1 MPDKNLSRHFRE
13 DIMQLKDLFNKELDR
28 PINGVV
34 KADQLDEQ
42 IVWSELDEYVVTREL
57 DRHLRRFFESYLPGI
72 ANPDD
77 PAVAGKI
84 GIWVSG
90 YFGSGKSHFIKIL
103 SYLLGNQ
110 KAVNKGETRAAI
122 EFFKS
127 KITDSLLFSDI
138 HAAVN
143 RDTDV
148 ILFNIDS
155 RADTEDKEDA
165 ILKVF
170 LRVFNERLGYS
181 ADHPHIA
188 HLERELDERGQY
200 QAFKDKFFEVKGD
213 HWEDERDAYGFCR
226 DEMAIAWSHATGQSE
241 ASSIQS
247 MENLESMF
255 TLDIANF
262 AKWVREYLDR
272 CGDKRILFLV
282 DEVGQFI
289 GSNTQMMLKL
299 QTITENLGTACGG
312 RAWVIVTSQED
323 IDAVLGDLSAK
334 KGQDFS
340 KIQGRFHTRIS
351 LSSSNT
357 SEVIQARLLEKSPTA
372 KDELAALYARKGD
385 ILKNQ
390 LAFDS
395 NTTVELNSF
404 EDNVQ
409 FIDHYPFV
417 PYQYLLVQKVFE
429 AIRKVGATGKHLSRG
444 ERSLLDAF
452 QNAARQFMQESVGV
466 LIPFHAFYPAI
477 ESFLDT
483 NVKRIFEQA
492 AEKKTLEPYDVCIL
506 KTLFLIRYVDILKS
520 TLDNLVTLSIEE
532 IDTDKVALKSRIEAS
547 LNRLENQL
555 LITRNGDEYVF
566 LTDDE
571 KAIEQEIK
579 HTQVESTEEN
589 RQLAKLVFDEVLGG
603 KRQYRYPVNKQDYPL
618 SRFCNGHPID
628 GSLQTDLVLK
638 VISPLDANYDT
649 YHEQACKAMSSEGQ
663 GCVLLRLPS
672 DKRLW
677 DEFDT
682 WLKTEKFLSG
692 IRGQR
697 PEQEKL
703 LAEKAMENTSRRKRL
718 SLAFED
724 LVKQAPCYALGS
736 ELNVKAANVVSIIDE
751 CFAYVIENSF
761 QKLNLLKNSG
771 NAPLQELKAVVTA
784 DDLAQL
790 NLGLGEQ
797 DPNAGAKQ
805 EIALFLD
812 VADSANKPVYLK
824 DMLER
829 FTGRPFGWNRDEV
842 ILQLAYLVLQ
852 GKVAL
857 STPAGDLP
865 LKRSYEQFTSVRSFA
880 TLRLR
885 RVRQHSELQISKA
898 AKLAKEIFNKPFDVS
913 EKELAKKLLEELNS
927 WQALLRD
934 FTQKANLSD
943 CPGKTVLE
951 QGTRL
956 VATLLEQQ
964 NNSFSLIEQLQSHS
978 NDLQDFAE
986 DFEEVEEFF
995 TRQFE
1000 TWQQL
1005 KRAIGEQFAANRHA
1019 LEQDTEAANAFNEL
1033 ELIVKAA
1040 APYAKLR
1047 TVATHIDTLKRVNQ
1061 RLIETRRY
1069 AAVVCI
1075 ENVKQSCVSLL
1086 AGLPGELCNRALHPF
1101 EDLKQK
1107 VAQSHSLHEML
1118 SFEKQADELED
1129 DVIDIINT
1137 YSAAQQAQLDQAQ
1150 QGLKVTEPGT
1160 GSQAVAGGAS
1170 TSGASTAGA
1179 ATTMEATTTAMT
1191 PSACTTQLVKPE
1203 PVTPPAP
1210 VAKPIE
1216 IVSPTELL
1224 GASHMFIET
1233 PDDIEAYLDKLR
1245 SRLSDAINA
1254 GKRVR
1259 IK

>member
-1 MPDKNLSRHFRE
+1 M
-13 DIMQLKDLFNKELDR
+13 MQLKDLFTKQLDR

-42 IVWSELDEYVVTREL
+42 IIWSELDEYVVTREL
-57 DRHLRRFFESYLPGI
+57 DRHLRHFFETYLPGI
-72 ANPDD
+72 SAPDD
-77 PAVAGKI
+77 PSVAGKI

-110 KAVNKGETRAAI
+110 KAVNAGETRTAI
-122 EFFKS
+122 DFFRS
-127 KITDSLLFSDI
+127 KITDSLLYSDI
-138 HAAVN
+138 HAAVS

-155 RADTEDKEDA
+155 KADTEDKEDA

-170 LRVFNERLGYS
+170 LRVFNERLGYC

-188 HLERELDERGQY
+188 HLERELDERGQF
-200 QAFKDKFFEVKGD
+200 QAFKDKFQEVKGER
-213 HWEDERDAYGFCR
+213 WEDERDAYSFSR
-226 DEMAIAWSHATGQSE
+226 DEMAIAWAHATGQSE
-241 ASSIQS
+241 TSSIQS
-247 MENLESMF
+247 MDNLESMF

-272 CGDKRILFLV
+272 SGDKRILFLV

-289 GSNTQMMLKL
+289 GDNTQMMLKL

-357 SEVIQARLLEKSPTA
+357 SEVIQARLLEKSPVA
-372 KDELAALYARKGD
+372 KDELAQLYAKKGD

-409 FIDHYPFV
+409 FVDHYPFV

-452 QNAARQFMQESVGV
+452 QNAARQFMQQSVGV

-492 AEKKTLEPYDVCIL
+492 TDKKSLEPYDVCIL

-532 IDTDKVALKSRIEAS
+532 IDTDKVVLKSRIEAS
-547 LNRLENQL
+547 LNRLESQL

-579 HTQVESTEEN
+579 HTLVESTEEN

-603 KRQYRYPVNKQDYPL
+603 KRQYRYPINKQDYPL
-618 SRFCNGHPID
+618 SRFCNGHPLD

-638 VISPLDANYDT
+638 VVSPLDANYDS
-649 YHEQACKAMSSEGQ
+649 YNEQACKAMSSEGQ
-663 GCVLLRLPS
+663 GCVLVRLPS

-718 SLAFED
+718 SLAFEE
-724 LVKQAPCYALGS
+724 LVRRSPCYVLGS
-736 ELNVKAANVVSIIDE
+736 ELNIKASNVTSIVDE

-761 QKLNLLKNSG
+761 QKLTLLKSSG
-771 NAPLQELKAVVTA
+771 NAPLHELKAVVTA

-790 NLGLGEQ
+790 NLGLNEQ
-797 DPNAGAKQ
+797 DPNAAAKK
-805 EIALFLD
+805 EISLFLEISD
-812 VADSANKPVYLK
+812 EANKPVYLK
-824 DMLER
+824 EMLDR
-829 FTGRPFGWNRDEV
+829 FTARPFGWNRDEV
-842 ILQLAYLVLQ
+842 ILQLAHLVLQ

-857 STPAGDLP
+857 STSSGDLP
-865 LKRSYEQFTSVRSFA
+865 LKRSYDHFTSVRSHA
-880 TLRLR
+880 GLRLR
-885 RVRQHSELQISKA
+885 RVRQHSELQITKA
-898 AKLAKEIFNKPFDVS
+898 AKLAKDIFNKPFEAN
-913 EKELAKKLLEELNS
+913 EKELAKKLVEELKG
-927 WQALLRD
+927 WQTLLRE
-934 FTQKANLSD
+934 FTTKATQSD
-943 CPGKTVLE
+943 SPGKSVLDT
-951 QGTRL
+951 GSRL
-956 VATLLEQQ
+956 VAVLLEQQ
-964 NNSFSLIEQLQSHS
+964 NNSFSLIEQLQ
-978 NDLQDFAE
+978 NNNNELQDFAE
-986 DFEEVEEFF
+986 DFEEVEEFY
-995 TRQFE
+995 TRQFD

-1005 KRAIGEQFAANRHA
+1005 KRALGDQFVANRHA
-1019 LEQDTEAANAFNEL
+1019 LDQEPEAANAFNEL
-1033 ELIVKAA
+1033 ELIANA
-1040 APYAKLR
+1040 SSPYAKLR
-1047 TVATHIDTLKRVNQ
+1047 SVANHIDAIKRVNQ

-1069 AAVVCI
+1069 TATVTIDA
-1075 ENVKQSCVSLL
+1075 VKQGCIKLL
-1086 AGLPGELCNRALHPF
+1086 NGLPDEVCNRALHPF
-1101 EDLKQK
+1101 ETLKQK

-1118 SFEKQADELED
+1118 SLEKEADELED
-1129 DVIDIINT
+1129 DVIDIINK
-1137 YSAAQQAQLDQAQ
+1137 YSEAQKAKAAHTENATNRAQT
-1150 QGLKVTEPGT
+1150 VTEG
-1160 GSQAVAGGAS
+1160 Q
-1170 TSGASTAGA
+1170 STAT
-1179 ATTMEATTTAMT
+1179 ATNGMESATNT
-1191 PSACTTQLVKPE
+1191 PAQPQVKTQ
-1203 PVTPPAP
+1203 TPA
-1210 VAKPIE
+1210 AKPIE

-1233 PDDIEAYLDKLR
+1233 SDDIEAYLDKLR
-1245 SRLSDAINA
+1245 SRLNQAISA